1 MLKKILPVLFAAAIA
16 AGGYFYWSA
25 LRTAAPDASAY
36 LSPDDRMIEV
46 AGANVRVRMEGRERA
61 PPIILLHGF
70 IYSLETFDAWA
81 EALKED
87 YRVIRFDLLGHG
99 LSGPDPQQRYS
110 PEERAEFLGMVM
122 DALGVE
128 RAVIAGNS
136 LGGLAAWRFAAAS
149 PDRVG
154 ALILISPG
162 GYPANG
168 VGDAPLS
175 PPPAMALF
183 LKTAPDAGVAYTLGN
198 IYGDDSQV
206 TPAKIK
212 LVGDMMRRKGNGDA
226 FVQSIEEFSLP
237 DPEPLLNSI
246 TAPTLILWGGDDI
259 VIPVD
264 HGRRMAAAIPD
275 ARLIVYDGVGHV
287 AHEEAPERSIMD
299 VRAFLA
305 ETGAAN

>member
-1 MLKKILPVLFAAAIA
+1 MLRKTALLLVIVAIGA
-16 AGGYFYWSA
+16 AGYYFWINSNRQA
-25 LRTAAPDASAY
+25 ASAGDY
-36 LSPDDRMIEV
+36 LTADDRMMEI
-46 AGANVRVRMEGRERA
+46 AGANVRVRIEGPEEA
-61 PPIILLHGF
+61 PPVILMHGF
-70 IYSLETFDAWA
+70 IYSLESFDAWA
-81 EALKED
+81 HALKAD

-110 PEERAEFLGMVM
+110 PEERAEFLGAVM

-128 RAVIAGNS
+128 RAIIGGNS

-175 PPPAMALF
+175 PPPPMALF
-183 LKTAPDAGVAYTLGN
+183 LKTAPDVGVAYALGN
-198 IYGDDSQV
+198 IYGDDSKV
-206 TPAKIK
+206 TPEKIK
-212 LVGDMMRRKGNGDA
+212 LVGDMMREQGNGDA

-237 DPEPLLNSI
+237 DPEPLLRSI

-259 VIPVD
+259 VIPVEN
-264 HGRRMAAAIPD
+264 GRRMAAAIPD

-287 AHEEAPERSIMD
+287 AQEEAPERSIKD
-299 VRAFLA
+299 VKAFLA
-305 ETGAAN
+305 ETSVAN

>member
-1 MLKKILPVLFAAAIA
+1 MLKKFLPFLVAAALV
-16 AGGYFYWSA
+16 AGGYYYWSS
-25 LRTAAPDASAY
+25 LQPETSQASAY

-46 AGANVRVRMEGRERA
+46 AGANVRVRMEGPEAA
-61 PPIILLHGF
+61 PPVILMHGF
-70 IYSLETFDAWA
+70 IYSLESFDAWA
-81 EALKED
+81 EALKDD

-99 LSGPDPQQRYS
+99 LSGPDPQQRYA
-110 PEERAEFLGMVM
+110 PQERAEFLGVLM
-122 DALGVE
+122 DTLGVE
-128 RAVIAGNS
+128 RAIIGGNS

-149 PDRVG
+149 PDRVS

-175 PPPAMALF
+175 PPPPMALF
-183 LKTAPDAGVAYTLGN
+183 LRTAPDAGVAYTLGN
-198 IYGDDSQV
+198 IYGDDSKV
-206 TPAKIK
+206 TPAKVK
-212 LVGDMMRRKGNGDA
+212 LVGDMMRQKGNGEA

-237 DPEPLLNSI
+237 DPEPLLNAI

-287 AHEEAPERSIMD
+287 AHEEAAEQSIAD
-299 VRAFLA
+299 VKTFLA